1 MKKPTDNEL
10 IELIA
15 QNILNILKRLE
26 HIEMTN
32 DNNEQVLSFLE
43 EIFNPPKDLIT
54 SEEDVVAFSKELY
67 KQICD
72 YCGKDG
78 INFMGIA

>member
-1 MKKPTDNEL
+1 MKKPTDTEL

-15 QNILNILKRLE
+15 KNILNILNRLE

>member
-1 MKKPTDNEL
+1 MKKPNDNEL

-15 QNILNILKRLE
+15 KNILNILKRLE
-26 HIEMTN
+26 HIETTN
-32 DNNEQVLSFLE
+32 ANNEQVLSFLE
-43 EIFNPPKDLIT
+43 DLFNPPRDLIT
-54 SEEDVVAFSKELY
+54 SEEEVVAFSRELY
-67 KQICD
+67 RQICD

>member
-1 MKKPTDNEL
+1 MKKPTDTEL

-15 QNILNILKRLE
+15 ENILNILKRLE

-32 DNNEQVLSFLE
+32 ANNEEVLCFLE

>member
-1 MKKPTDNEL
+1 MKKPTDTEL

-32 DNNEQVLSFLE
+32 ANNEEVLCFLE

-78 INFMGIA
+78 INFL

>member
-1 MKKPTDNEL
+1 MKKPTDHEL

-54 SEEDVVAFSKELY
+54 SEEDVVAFSK
-67 KQICD
+67 
-72 YCGKDG
+72 
-78 INFMGIA
+78 